1 MDERANMN
9 AGSTAEPGDGRVK
22 APEFEDVKRTVADKL
37 HEAAG
42 AVRNLTRSSDPQSS
56 IGCYG
61 HQASE
66 ILYRSA
72 DYVRRFDYERTDT
85 QIKDYV
91 RQHPGRSLLIA
102 GAAGLIIGVLVRRR

>member
-1 MDERANMN
+1 MDERAKIN

-22 APEFEDVKRTVADKL
+22 ASEFEDVKRTVADKL
-37 HEAAG
+37 HDAAR
-42 AVRNLTRSSDPQSS
+42 AVRNLTRSSDSQSS

-66 ILYRSA
+66 ILERSS

-85 QIKDYV
+85 RIKDYV

-102 GAAGLIIGVLVRRR
+102 GAAGLFIGVLVRRR

>member
-1 MDERANMN
+1 MDERAKIN

-37 HEAAG
+37 HEAAR
-42 AVRNLTRSSDPQSS
+42 AVRNLTRSSDSQSS

-66 ILYRSA
+66 ILDRSA

-85 QIKDYV
+85 RIKDYV

-102 GAAGLIIGVLVRRR
+102 GAAGLFIGVLVRRR

>member
-22 APEFEDVKRTVADKL
+22 APEFEDVKRAVADKL

-42 AVRNLTRSSDPQSS
+42 AVRNLTRSSGPQSS

-61 HQASE
+61 RQASE
-66 ILYRSA
+66 ILDRSA

-85 QIKDYV
+85 RIKDYV